1 MQKSEEYQFVKRIK
15 SNEKS
20 EIVLLEHKTSHTR
33 VIKRTFSGNA
43 VVYKALLNHKIKNI
57 PQIIDVIEN
66 DDKVTVF
73 EEYIDG
79 MTLSELLQEELYNG
93 KSVKKLISELCD
105 VLAILHGHRII
116 HRDIKPENIMIDKT
130 QTVKLID
137 FDSARIY
144 KPYYPKDTEYLGTV
158 GYAAPEQYGDTQ
170 TDSRADI
177 YAVGVLM
184 NVLLTGKTPSVQFYN
199 GGLGKVIEKCIQVNP
214 DKRYQSAEELKK
226 ALTVRKKK
234 KHLLI
239 IPFVLIIPIVIGF
252 VIILPNLKHDTNTK
266 EENPYN
272 TTLSM
277 ETTVA
282 TNVPNT
288 SATTSTAE
296 TTTTAETSITTTT
309 TETSTTT
316 FITTTAIES
325 ENYYY
330 VGNYMT
336 EGKSYGQVH
345 NYGGY
350 ENCGGTV
357 LEIDDISPDIIT
369 FSITAYG
376 YDDDSEHNV
385 NFSERNVTV
394 SIVNGTASYE
404 ISFFEFEDTNENI
417 VGTLTF
423 ESGKLHH
430 VVTRESEVILDEYLV
445 YDDFG
450 V

>member
-15 SNEKS
+15 HNEKS
-20 EIVLLEHKTSHTR
+20 EIVLLEHKTLHTR

-43 VVYKALLNHKIKNI
+43 EVYKALLNHKIKNI
-57 PQIIDVIEN
+57 PQIIDVIED

-79 MTLSELLQEELYNG
+79 MTLSELLQEELYNE
-93 KSVKKLISELCD
+93 KSVKKLISELCG
-105 VLAILHGHRII
+105 VLAIMHGHNII
-116 HRDIKPENIMIDKT
+116 HRDIKPENIMIDKA

-170 TDSRADI
+170 TDSRTDI

-184 NVLLTGKTPSVQFYN
+184 NVMLTGKTPSVQLYS
-199 GGLGKVIEKCIQVNP
+199 GSLGKVIEKCIQVNP
-214 DKRYQSAEELKK
+214 DKRYQTADELKK
-226 ALTVRKKK
+226 AIYPDNKKK
-234 KHLLI
+234 WSI
-239 IPFVLIIPIVIGF
+239 VIPLVVMLPIVIGVF
-252 VIILPNLKHDTNTK
+252 ILLPNIKHDTNTK

-272 TTLSM
+272 TTLPV
-277 ETTVA
+277 ETTVT
-282 TNVPNT
+282 TNVLHT

-296 TTTTAETSITTTT
+296 TTTAVETTTTSTT
-309 TETSTTT
+309 TETSTATT
-316 FITTTAIES
+316 SIES
-325 ENYYY
+325 ENYYT
-330 VGNYMT
+330 GNYMT

-350 ENCGGTV
+350 EECGGTV
-357 LEIDDISPDIIT
+357 LEIDDISPDSIT

-376 YDDDSEHNV
+376 YNDDSEHNV
-385 NFSERNVTV
+385 NFSERNVTAN
-394 SIVNGTASYE
+394 INNGIASYQ
-404 ISFFEFEDTNENI
+404 IHLFEFEDTKENI

-423 ESGKLHH
+423 ESGKIHH
-430 VVTRESEVILDEYLV
+430 LVTREGKVILDEYLV

>member
-15 SNEKS
+15 HNEKS
-20 EIVLLEHKTSHTR
+20 EIVLLEHKTLHTR
-33 VIKRTFSGNA
+33 VIRRTFSGNA
-43 VVYKALLNHKIKNI
+43 EVYKALLNHKIKNI
-57 PQIIDVIEN
+57 PQIIDVIED
-66 DDKVTVF
+66 DDKVAVL

-79 MTLSELLQEELYNG
+79 VTLSELLQEELYNE
-93 KSVKKLISELCD
+93 KSVKKLISELCG
-105 VLAILHGHRII
+105 VLAILHGHNII
-116 HRDIKPENIMIDKT
+116 HRDIKPENIMIDKA

-170 TDSRADI
+170 TDSRTDI

-184 NVLLTGKTPSVQFYN
+184 NVMLTGKTPSVQLYS
-199 GGLGKVIEKCIQVNP
+199 GSLGKVIEKCIQVNP
-214 DKRYQSAEELKK
+214 DKRYQTADELKK
-226 ALTVRKKK
+226 ALYPDNKKK
-234 KHLLI
+234 RSI
-239 IPFVLIIPIVIGF
+239 VIPLVVMIPIVIGL
-252 VIILPNLKHDTNTK
+252 VILLPNVKHDTNTK
-266 EENPYN
+266 EENTHN
-272 TTLSM
+272 TTLPV
-277 ETTVA
+277 ETTVT
-282 TNVPNT
+282 TNVPHT
-288 SATTSTAE
+288 SATTSIAE
-296 TTTTAETSITTTT
+296 TTNTVETTTTTTT
-309 TETSTTT
+309 TEILTTKVVAITS
-316 FITTTAIES
+316 IES

-350 ENCGGTV
+350 EDCGGSV
-357 LEIDDISPDIIT
+357 LEIDNISPDSIT

-376 YDDDSEHNV
+376 YNDDSEHNV
-385 NFSERNVTV
+385 NFSERNVTAN
-394 SIVNGTASYE
+394 IDNGIASYQ
-404 ISFFEFEDTNENI
+404 IYLFEFEDTKENI

-423 ESGKLHH
+423 ESGKIHH

-445 YDDFG
+445 YDDIG

>member
-15 SNEKS
+15 HNEKS
-20 EIVLLEHKTSHTR
+20 DIVLLEHKTSHIR

-43 VVYKALLNHKIKNI
+43 EVYKALLNHKIKNI

-66 DDKVTVF
+66 DDNITVI
-73 EEYIDG
+73 EEYIEG
-79 MTLSELLQEELYNG
+79 VTLSELLQEALYNE

-105 VLAILHGHRII
+105 VLAILHGHNII

-170 TDSRADI
+170 TDSRTDI

-184 NVLLTGKTPSVQFYN
+184 NIMLTGKTPSVQLYN
-199 GGLGKVIEKCIQVNP
+199 GSLGNVIEKCIPVNP
-214 DKRYQSAEELKK
+214 DKRYQTADELKK
-226 ALTVRKKK
+226 ALYPDYKKK
-234 KHLLI
+234 RSI
-239 IPFVLIIPIVIGF
+239 MIPLVVMIPIVIGLC
-252 VIILPNLKHDTNTK
+252 ILLPNIKHDTNTK
-266 EENPYN
+266 EENLYN
-272 TTLSM
+272 TTLPV
-277 ETTVA
+277 ETTVT
-282 TNVPNT
+282 TNVPHT
-288 SATTSTAE
+288 YATTSTAE
-296 TTTTAETSITTTT
+296 TTNTVETTTTTTT

-316 FITTTAIES
+316 VVTTTSIES

-330 VGNYMT
+330 IGNYMT
-336 EGKSYGQVH
+336 EGKSYGQIH
-345 NYGGY
+345 DYGGY
-350 ENCGGTV
+350 YDCGGTV
-357 LEIDDISPDIIT
+357 LEIDDISNDSIS

-376 YDDDSEHNV
+376 YDDDSEHNM
-385 NFSERNVTV
+385 NFSERNVTA
-394 SIVNGTASYE
+394 SIVDGTASYE
-404 ISFFEFEDTNENI
+404 ISFFEFEDTDENI

-423 ESGKLHH
+423 ENGKIHH
-430 VVTRESEVILDEYLV
+430 VVTRQGEIILDEYLTF
-445 YDDFG
+445 DNFG